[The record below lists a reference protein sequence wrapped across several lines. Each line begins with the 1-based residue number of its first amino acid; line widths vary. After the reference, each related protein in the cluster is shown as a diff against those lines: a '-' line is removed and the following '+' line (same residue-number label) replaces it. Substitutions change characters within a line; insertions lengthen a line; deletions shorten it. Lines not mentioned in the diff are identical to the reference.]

1 MKEKFR
7 ILVIASHPVQY
18 QSPIFRLMAQH
29 PRLDLEVAYC
39 SLRGAEA
46 GHDPGFGMEVKW
58 DIPLLDGYTWKEV
71 PNKSSAPKLQGF
83 WGLVNPGLWR
93 LIRRG
98 KFDAVVIHT
107 GYRCAS
113 FWITAAAAKIS
124 GSALL
129 FGTDASEL
137 RAQDGSR
144 WKETVKRR
152 LWPWIFGLADVV
164 IVPSSRGVE
173 LMRSLG
179 IPPGRLVLTPYAV
192 NNAWWLAQAERV
204 DRKEVRREW
213 KVAEDAAAVLFCAK
227 LQPWKR
233 PQDVLRAFARANV
246 PGAQLVYAGTGPLR
260 AELEAEARELGV
272 SGQVHFLGFVNQ
284 SQLPRVY
291 RAADLLVLPSEYE
304 PFGVVVNEAML
315 CGCAVAASDHVG
327 AAYDLIET
335 GRTGFV
341 FPGGDTEALAG
352 FLRETLPAKERLRQ
366 MGQAARQRMETWS
379 PRENIEALVAA
390 VESACGPR

>member
-7 ILVIASHPVQY
+7 VLCIASHPVQY
-18 QSPIFRLMAQH
+18 QSPIFHLMAQH
-29 PRLDLEVAYC
+29 PRLDMQVAYC
-39 SLRGAEA
+39 SLQGAEA

-58 DIPLLDGYTWKEV
+58 DIPLLDGYVWKEV
-71 PNKSSAPKLQGF
+71 PNRSLAPRLDSF

-98 KFDAVVIHT
+98 KFDAVVIYT

-113 FWITAAAAKIS
+113 FWITVAAAKIS
-124 GSALL
+124 RSALL

-137 RAQDGSR
+137 RARDQRR
-144 WKETVKRR
+144 WKETLKRW
-152 LWPWIFGLADVV
+152 LWPRIFRLANVV
-164 IVPSSRGVE
+164 IVPSSRGVG

-179 IPPGRLVLTPYAV
+179 IPPGRVVLTPYV
-192 NNAWWLAQAERV
+192 VDNDWWLAQSARV
-204 DRKEVRREW
+204 DRQEVRRQW
-213 KVAEDAAAVLFCAK
+213 QVADDAPVVLFCAK
-227 LQPWKR
+227 LQSWKR
-233 PQDVLRAFARANV
+233 PQDVLRAFARASV

-260 AELEAEARELGV
+260 ADLEAEARELGV

-291 RAADLLVLPSEYE
+291 RASDLLVLPSEYE

-315 CGCAVAASDHVG
+315 CGCAVAASDRVG
-327 AAYDLIET
+327 AAYDLVET

-341 FPGGDTEALAG
+341 FPCGNTEALAG
-352 FLRETLPAKERLRQ
+352 FLRETLLAKDRLLQ
-366 MGQAARQRMETWS
+366 MGQAARRRMETWS
-379 PRENIEALVAA
+379 PRENIEALVGA
-390 VESACGPR
+390 VESACHPQ